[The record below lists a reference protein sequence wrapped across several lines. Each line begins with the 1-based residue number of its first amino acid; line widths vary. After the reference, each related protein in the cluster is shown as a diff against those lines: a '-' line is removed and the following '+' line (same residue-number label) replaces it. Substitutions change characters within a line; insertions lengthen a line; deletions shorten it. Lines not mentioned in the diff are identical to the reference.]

1 MIKRKRSINSIIHDQ
16 LLGRASV
23 EDRKQLQLWLDSSQ
37 ENRDAYE
44 HLLHEAGLNHR
55 YRQFAK
61 VDEERAWERFQKR
74 HLSVK
79 SFDWVTIARYAAIF
93 LLPLIGFTIWFFTC
107 HQIKPNQDL
116 LEQSRVAML
125 RSEQMGKQKAT
136 LVLTNGRKVDLK
148 SAPTKPLQ
156 DSVVHPVATQ
166 PLPQLMLD
174 SDLKEKEEIPTI
186 ENNKLTTY
194 DDSEFW
200 MTFEDGTRVHLNYNT
215 TIKYPPHFNSVS
227 RTVYLEGEAYFQV
240 AKDNK
245 RPFKVITAN
254 GIVQQ
259 YGTSFNVNTHMVGTT
274 KVVLVEG
281 SISVLP
287 NHGGEYKVRP
297 GELAI
302 LQAANQQVQISEVNI
317 EPYVAWNNGRFV
329 FDNCSLE
336 SLMNVISR
344 WYNKDITFESEDI
357 KKIRFT
363 GDLDRYGS
371 IAPIL
376 KAIQRVTHLNMEMDG
391 RNIII
396 KKETK

>member
-16 LLGRASV
+16 LLGHASE
-23 EDRKQLQLWLDSSQ
+23 EDKKQLQLWLDCAQ

-44 HLLHEAGLNHR
+44 QLLHEACLNDK

-61 VDEERAWERFQKR
+61 VNEERAWERFQKR
-74 HLSVK
+74 HFIVQ
-79 SFDWVTIARYAAIF
+79 SFRWGKIARYAAILILPMVGFAFWF
-93 LLPLIGFTIWFFTC
+93 LVLNQMDSNPALP
-107 HQIKPNQDL
+107 D
-116 LEQSRVAML
+116 QSHVAMI

-148 SAPTKPLQ
+148 SVPVKPLQ
-156 DSVVHPVATQ
+156 DSVVSPVPLPSTSQ
-166 PLPQLMLD
+166 PL
-174 SDLKEKEEIPTI
+174 KNEKPDVEVPIA

-215 TIKYPPHFNSVS
+215 TIKYPPHFNSIS

-240 AKDNK
+240 AKDGK
-245 RPFKVITAN
+245 RPFRVITAN
-254 GIVQQ
+254 GVIQQ
-259 YGTSFNVNTHMVGTT
+259 YGTSFNVNTCMTGTT

-281 SISVLP
+281 AISVLP
-287 NHGGEYKVRP
+287 HQGGEYKIKP

-302 LQAANQQVQISEVNI
+302 LKATESDVQISAVNI

-344 WYNKDITFESEDI
+344 WYNKDVIFESEDI
-357 KKIRFT
+357 KRIRFT

-376 KAIQRVTHLNMEMDG
+376 KAIQRVTHLKMEVEG

-396 KKETK
+396 KKETY

>member
-16 LLGRASV
+16 LLGHASE
-23 EDRKQLQLWLDSSQ
+23 EDKKQLQLWLDCAQ
-37 ENRDAYE
+37 ENRDAYN
-44 HLLHEAGLNHR
+44 HLLHEASLNDR

-61 VDEERAWERFQKR
+61 VNEKRAWERFQKR
-74 HLSVK
+74 HFVVK
-79 SFDWVTIARYAAIF
+79 SFQWGKIARYAAILILPVVGFALWF
-93 LLPLIGFTIWFFTC
+93 LVLNQMDSNPALP
-107 HQIKPNQDL
+107 D
-116 LEQSRVAML
+116 QSHVAMI

-136 LVLTNGRKVDLK
+136 LILTNGRKVDLK
-148 SAPTKPLQ
+148 SVPVKPLQ
-156 DSVVHPVATQ
+156 DSVAPPVTLPSTSQ
-166 PLPQLMLD
+166 PLE
-174 SDLKEKEEIPTI
+174 SEKPDVEVPVT

-215 TIKYPPHFNSVS
+215 TIKYPPHFNSIS

-240 AKDNK
+240 AKDGK
-245 RPFKVITAN
+245 RPFRVITAN
-254 GIVQQ
+254 GVIQQ
-259 YGTSFNVNTHMVGTT
+259 YGTSFNVNTCMTGTT

-281 SISVLP
+281 AISVLP
-287 NHGGEYKVRP
+287 NQGGEYRIKP

-302 LQAANQQVQISEVNI
+302 FNATEPDVQISAVNI

-344 WYNKDITFESEDI
+344 WYNKDVIFESEDI
-357 KKIRFT
+357 KRIRFT

-376 KAIQRVTHLNMEMDG
+376 KAIQRVTHLEMEVEG

-396 KKETK
+396 RKETY